1 MKDRTAQTGAPRAT
15 RPLDRL
21 VGRRRLAFQRALLA
35 WYPSVARPL
44 RIRTTRSPWPVLVAE
59 VMAQQTQIARVDEA
73 WSAFLERFP
82 TPSVLAAASPADV
95 LRAWGGLGYNR
106 RAVNLQRS
114 ARDIVERHAGELP
127 GEVETLQALP
137 GVGPYTARAVASLA
151 FGRPVAAVDTNVRR
165 VLTRLVG
172 APLAPKELQAL
183 ADGLVPDADPGTW
196 THATMEL
203 GATVCRPA
211 RPACPGC
218 PVRRWCASA
227 APGALP
233 DLRTV
238 GRADTSDVPR
248 AGRPLARTGPDDR
261 MRDLPF
267 EHTTRWLRG
276 RIVAHLRSA
285 DDGEWVHLPDRLGSH
300 GPEHIAAATATLQ
313 QEGLLERDPG
323 GRVRLPSS
331 AS

>member
-1 MKDRTAQTGAPRAT
+1 MKASLPSPGAPRST
-15 RPLDRL
+15 RPPNGL
-21 VGRRRLAFQRALLA
+21 VGRRRRAVQRALLA

-59 VMAQQTQIARVDEA
+59 VMAQQTQIARADEA
-73 WSAFLERFP
+73 WSAFLDRFP
-82 TPSVLAAASPADV
+82 TPSALAAASPADV
-95 LRAWGGLGYNR
+95 LRAWGRLGYNR
-106 RAVNLQRS
+106 RAVNLQRA
-114 ARDIVERHAGELP
+114 ARDILERHGGELP
-127 GEVETLQALP
+127 SEVETLQALP

-165 VLTRLVG
+165 VLTRVIG

-183 ADGLVPDADPGTW
+183 ADGLVPAAEPGTW

-203 GATVCRPA
+203 GATICRPA
-211 RPACPGC
+211 RPACPDC
-218 PVRRWCASA
+218 PIRRWCASA
-227 APGALP
+227 ERGAMR
-233 DLRTV
+233 DLVTA
-238 GRADTSDVPR
+238 GRPDTSQALRP
-248 AGRPLARTGPDDR
+248 GRPLAATRRLDRTR
-261 MRDLPF
+261 ALPF

-276 RIVAHLRSA
+276 RIVAHLRAA

-300 GPEHIAAATATLQ
+300 GPERIAAATAALQ

-331 AS
+331 PS